1 MSSAGDGQGDR
12 DRKGGATRALNFPLP
27 LERVGKRG
35 SPAKPRETLRPQRHL
50 HESARDASRP
60 LTLQGGLGLDTA
72 LVRARMVQ
80 RLRREGQRCE
90 PVLAAMQRVP
100 RHLFV
105 DTALAAQ
112 AYEDTSL
119 PIGHGQTISK
129 PSVVARMVE
138 LLYGGAQA
146 TALGHL
152 GRTLEVGTG
161 CGYQTALLAQL
172 ASWLVSIERLLPL
185 HEKALLHLAD
195 AQMAAGRL
203 DHLHLLHGD
212 GMLGHACGAPFDT
225 IIAAAGGRETPQAWL
240 DQLAVGGR
248 LVAPVHGV
256 GGRGQVLVVVDRH
269 ASGWARSE
277 HEGVHFVPLKSGIV

>member
-80 RLRREGQRCE
+80 RLRREGQCCE